1 MKILIVEDEAI
12 IAESLYHLLNL
23 LDYEPLDPVQN
34 PDDAIAVI
42 KATPPSL
49 VILDISLQDG
59 RTGLEVADYIQS
71 NRLKIPYIILSAHSD
86 PTTVAM
92 VKKYQPASYL
102 VKPFR
107 RESLFAAIE
116 IAAPPEQSEDS
127 YNDNIEEDNEI
138 LLKTGTRHEKL
149 PLQELIYMKA
159 NGKYTELHFTFGKR
173 LIRMSLSTFIE
184 SNNGIFLLRT
194 HKTYAVNPVFI
205 NSFTS
210 DELTLGGIKVPIGR
224 FFMHDVQNY
233 MKKQVSK
240 EKKNS

>member
-12 IAESLYHLLNL
+12 IAESLYQLLTML
-23 LDYEPLDPVQN
+23 EYEPLEPVQN

-42 KATPPSL
+42 DSEAPQL

-71 NRLKIPYIILSAHSD
+71 KKLRIPYIILSAHSD
-86 PTTVAM
+86 PATVAK
-92 VKKYQPASYL
+92 VKKYAPASYL

-116 IAAPPEQSEDS
+116 IAAIPAEESDQ
-127 YNDNIEEDNEI
+127 IEEDHEL
-138 LLKTGTRHEKL
+138 LLKTGSKHEKL
-149 PLQELIYMKA
+149 PLQELVFMKA

-173 LIRMSLSTFIE
+173 LIRMSLSAFIE
-184 SNNGIFLLRT
+184 SNTGIFLLRT
-194 HKTYAVNPVFI
+194 HKTYAVNPAFV

-210 DELTLGGIKVPIGR
+210 DEMTLGDTKVPVGR
-224 FFMHDVQNY
+224 FFMHDVHNY
-233 MKKQVSK
+233 MKKQSAR
-240 EKKNS
+240 

>member
-12 IAESLYHLLNL
+12 IAESLYQLLNL
-23 LDYEPLDPVQN
+23 LDYEPLEPVQN

-59 RTGLEVADYIQS
+59 RTGLEVADYIQA

-86 PTTVAM
+86 PATVSM

-116 IAAPPEQSEDS
+116 IATPPEQSEES
-127 YNDNIEEDNEI
+127 YNEEDSEI

-149 PLQELIYMKA
+149 PLQELIYLKA
-159 NGKYTELHFTFGKR
+159 NGKYTELHFAFGKR
-173 LIRMSLSTFIE
+173 LIRMSLSAFIE
-184 SNNGIFLLRT
+184 SNSAIFLLRT
-194 HKTYAVNPVFI
+194 HKTYAVNPAFI

-210 DELTLGGIKVPIGR
+210 DELTLGNIKVPIGR

-233 MKKQVSK
+233 VRKQVSR
-240 EKKNS
+240 